1 MTEFRAW
8 GHKLIDWVA
17 DYLESPERYPVLS
30 TVAPNEI
37 LNSLPSRGP
46 ERGEPMEAI
55 FADFEKII
63 LPGITHWNH
72 PNFLAY
78 FANTSSPPAV
88 LAELLAAALNAN
100 GFIWKV
106 SPAVTELELVTM
118 KWLLDWFGLP
128 PTWFGLILDT
138 ASTSSIHAPSP
149 QPASTPAR
157 RPATP
162 EPPIT

>member
-1 MTEFRAW
+1 MSYAMVEFREW
-8 GHKLIDWVA
+8 GHRLIDWVA
-17 DYLESPERYPVLS
+17 EYLESPGRYPVLS
-30 TVAPNEI
+30 TVQPND
-37 LNSLPSRGP
+37 LVRALPSAGP
-46 ERGEPMEAI
+46 ERGESMKAI
-55 FADFEKII
+55 FADFERVI

-128 PTWFGLILDT
+128 PTW
-138 ASTSSIHAPSP
+138 
-149 QPASTPAR
+149 
-157 RPATP
+157 
-162 EPPIT
+162 